1 MLAELRIR
9 NFAIIEEA
17 ALEFCPGLNILSGET
32 GAGKTI
38 ILSALGLLLGGRASP
53 EVIRT
58 DAKEAVVE
66 ALFELEGE
74 LALEGLVARPPDQR
88 ELVIRRVIAE
98 GGRSR
103 VLVDGELA
111 TVQTLSRLGPALVQV
126 YGQHEAQ
133 SLLRSESH
141 ETVLDRFAGVESLL
155 EQYRQLHQLAQTRQ
169 ARLEDLMRRER
180 ERADL
185 LDLARFRVSE
195 LEKAELIPGEDEDLQ
210 KERVVLANAAKLSAA
225 AHESEE
231 MLYGAEGA
239 ALDIIAQA
247 EARLAEA
254 AELDAA
260 LSAPLETLRA
270 SRANLEETAHSLR
283 AYADRIEADPARLE
297 EIEARLQELMRLKR
311 KYGGSLDEAIA
322 TLEKS
327 RAEIAELE
335 NFAVSKHQ
343 SAAELER
350 ALDDLLAAAKKL
362 SAERKRGAADLK
374 RKMEAELKTLG
385 MRAPVFEARLGSVES
400 GDGVLARDAVA
411 MGPSGIDTVEFHLS
425 PNLGQPPMALA
436 RIASGGEL
444 SRVML
449 ALKRLEAQRRGI
461 ATMIFD
467 EVDAGIGGEIA
478 QVVGRKLKELA
489 KYHQILCVT
498 HLPQIAALADAHFVI
513 EKSESKGRTKATLRK
528 LADGAARV
536 DEIARMIGG
545 VTVGKAARKAAEE
558 LLGNSTPPAPRLAGK
573 AGGA

>member
-53 EVIRT
+53 DVIRT

-74 LALEGLVARPPDQR
+74 FALEGLASRPPDR
-88 ELVIRRVIAE
+88 GELVIRRIIAE

-103 VLVDGELA
+103 VIIDSELA
-111 TVQTLSRLGPALVQV
+111 TVQTLSRVGPALVQV

-133 SLLRSESH
+133 SLLRPESH
-141 ETVLDRFAGVESLL
+141 ETLLDRFARVEDLL
-155 EQYRQLHQLAQTRQ
+155 AQYREFHQLAQSRKTH
-169 ARLEDLMRRER
+169 LEDLTRRER

-185 LDLARFRVSE
+185 LDLARFRVTE
-195 LEKAELIPGEDEDLQ
+195 LEKAELIAGEDGNLH
-210 KERVVLANAAKLSAA
+210 KERLVLANAAKLSAA

-239 ALDIIAQA
+239 ALDIIAKA
-247 EARLAEA
+247 EARLVEA
-254 AELDAA
+254 AEIDPA
-260 LSAPLETLRA
+260 LAQTLETLRT

-283 AYADRIEADPARLE
+283 TYTDRIEADPARLE
-297 EIEARLQELMRLKR
+297 EIDARLQELLRLKR

-335 NFAVSKHQ
+335 NVAVSKHQ
-343 SAAELER
+343 AEVQLDR

-362 SAERKRGAADLK
+362 SAERKRGAIELE

-385 MRAPVFEARLGSVES
+385 MRAPVFEANFARVAS
-400 GDGVLARDAVA
+400 GEGAMARDGIA
-411 MGPSGIDTVEFHLS
+411 MGPTGIDVVEFYLS
-425 PNLGQPPMALA
+425 PNLGQPPMPLA

-449 ALKRLEAQRRGI
+449 ALKRLEAQRRGV

-498 HLPQIAALADAHFVI
+498 HLPQIAAFADRHFHV
-513 EKSESKGRTKATLRK
+513 EKEERRGATRSIVRQLEQAER
-528 LADGAARV
+528 A
-536 DEIARMIGG
+536 DEIARMLGG
-545 VTVGKAARKAAEE
+545 AEISDKFRRAARE
-558 LLGNSTPPAPRLAGK
+558 LLTRAS
-573 AGGA
+573 

>member
-53 EVIRT
+53 DVIRT

-74 LALEGLVARPPDQR
+74 FALEGLASRPPDR
-88 ELVIRRVIAE
+88 GELVIRRIIAE

-103 VLVDGELA
+103 VLIDSELA
-111 TVQTLSRLGPALVQV
+111 TVQTLSRVGPALVQV

-133 SLLRSESH
+133 SLLRPESH
-141 ETVLDRFAGVESLL
+141 ETLLDRFARVDDLL
-155 EQYRQLHQLAQTRQ
+155 AQYREFHQLAQSRKTH
-169 ARLEDLMRRER
+169 LEDLTRRER

-185 LDLARFRVSE
+185 LDLARFRVTE
-195 LEKAELIPGEDEDLQ
+195 LEKAELIAGEDGNLH
-210 KERVVLANAAKLSAA
+210 KERLVLANAAKLSAA

-239 ALDIIAQA
+239 ALDIIAKA
-247 EARLAEA
+247 EARLVEA
-254 AELDAA
+254 AEIDPA
-260 LSAPLETLRA
+260 LAQTLETLRT

-283 AYADRIEADPARLE
+283 TYTDRIEADPARLE
-297 EIEARLQELMRLKR
+297 EIDARLQELLRLKR
-311 KYGGSLDEAIA
+311 KYGGSLDEAIV

-335 NFAVSKHQ
+335 NVAVSKHQ
-343 SAAELER
+343 AEVQLDR

-362 SAERKRGAADLK
+362 SAERKRGAIELK

-385 MRAPVFEARLGSVES
+385 MRAPVFEANFARVAS
-400 GDGVLARDAVA
+400 GEGAMARDGIA
-411 MGPSGIDTVEFHLS
+411 MGPTGIDVVEFYLS
-425 PNLGQPPMALA
+425 PNLGQPPMPLA

-449 ALKRLEAQRRGI
+449 ALKRLEAQRRGV

-498 HLPQIAALADAHFVI
+498 HLPQIAAFADRHFHV
-513 EKSESKGRTKATLRK
+513 EKEERRGATRSIVRQLEQAER
-528 LADGAARV
+528 A
-536 DEIARMIGG
+536 DEIARMLGG
-545 VTVGKAARKAAEE
+545 AEISDKFRRAARE
-558 LLGNSTPPAPRLAGK
+558 LLTRAS
-573 AGGA
+573 

>member
-17 ALEFCPGLNILSGET
+17 VLEFSPGLNVLSGET

-53 EVIRT
+53 DVIRT
-58 DAKEAVVE
+58 DSKEAAVE
-66 ALFELEGE
+66 ALFEIEGE
-74 LALEGLVARPPDQR
+74 LALEGLADRPADRR

-103 VLVDGELA
+103 VLIDGELA
-111 TVQTLSRLGPALVQV
+111 TVQTLSRVGPALVQV
-126 YGQHEAQ
+126 YGQHEQQ
-133 SLLRSESH
+133 SLLRTEGH
-141 ETVLDRFAGVESLL
+141 ELVLDRFAGVEKLL
-155 EQYRQLHQLAQTRQ
+155 GEYRERHQLAHSIK
-169 ARLEDLMRRER
+169 ARLDDLTRRER
-180 ERADL
+180 ERAGL
-185 LDLARFRVSE
+185 LELARFRVLE
-195 LEKAELIPGEDEDLQ
+195 LEKAELVPGEDEDLQ
-210 KERVVLANAAKLSAA
+210 KERVVLANAAKLSVA

-239 ALDIIAQA
+239 ALDIIAKA
-247 EARLAEA
+247 EARLVEA

-260 LSAPLETLRA
+260 LKETLETLKS
-270 SRANLEETAHSLR
+270 SRANLEDAAHSLS

-297 EIEARLQELMRLKR
+297 EIDNRIQELTRLKR
-311 KYGGSLDEAIA
+311 KYGGSIDEAIR

-335 NFAVSKHQ
+335 NVETSKHQ
-343 SAAELER
+343 TENELER
-350 ALDDLLAAAKKL
+350 ALEDLLAAAKKL
-362 SAERKRGAADLK
+362 SAERKRGAAELK

-385 MRAPVFEARLGSVES
+385 MRSPVFEARLDAIAQSETMLTR
-400 GDGVLARDAVA
+400 DGVT
-411 MGPSGIDTVEFHLS
+411 MGSSGLDSVEFHLS
-425 PNLGQPPMALA
+425 PNLGQPPMPLA

-461 ATMIFD
+461 TTMIFD

-489 KYHQILCVT
+489 RYHQILCVT
-498 HLPQIAALADAHFVI
+498 HLPQIAAFAERHFHV
-513 EKSESKGRTKATLRK
+513 EKEERRGSTRSRVRQLETSERT
-528 LADGAARV
+528 
-536 DEIARMIGG
+536 DEIARMLGG
-545 VTVGKAARKAAEE
+545 AEVSDKFRRAAKE
-558 LLGNSTPPAPRLAGK
+558 LLSRAQA
-573 AGGA
+573 

>member
-58 DAKEAVVE
+58 EATEAVVE

-74 LALEGLVARPPDQR
+74 LALDGLAARTTEQR

-103 VLVDGELA
+103 ALLDNEMA
-111 TVQTLSRLGPALVQV
+111 TVQTLARIGPALVQV

-141 ETVLDRFAGVESLL
+141 EAMLDRFAAVENLL
-155 EQYRQLHQLAQTRQ
+155 AQYRALHQHAQRCQ
-169 ARLEDLMRRER
+169 ARLDELTRRER

-195 LEKAELIPGEDEDLQ
+195 LEKAELIPGEDQDLQ
-210 KERVVLANAAKLSAA
+210 KERIVLANAAKLAAA

-239 ALDIIAQA
+239 ALDIIAKA

-254 AELDAA
+254 AELDPSLA
-260 LSAPLETLRA
+260 APLEMLRA
-270 SRANLEETAHSLR
+270 SRVNLEETAHSLR
-283 AYADRIEADPARLE
+283 AYADRVEADPARLE
-297 EIEARLQELMRLKR
+297 DIDARLQELTRLKR

-335 NFAVSKHQ
+335 NVEVSRHQ
-343 SAAELER
+343 AQAELER

-362 SAERKRGAADLK
+362 SVERKRGAAELK

-385 MRAPVFEARLGSVES
+385 MRTPVFEAHLDVVASSEGA
-400 GDGVLARDAVA
+400 LLRDRIA
-411 MGPSGIDTVEFHLS
+411 MGPSGIDIVEFHLS

-449 ALKRLEAQRRGI
+449 ALKRLEAQRRGV

-498 HLPQIAALADAHFVI
+498 HLPQIAAFADRHFHV
-513 EKSESKGRTKATLRK
+513 EKEERRGATRSIVRQLEQSERA
-528 LADGAARV
+528 
-536 DEIARMIGG
+536 DEIARMLGG
-545 VTVGKAARKAAEE
+545 AEVSDKFRRAAKE
-558 LLGNSTPPAPRLAGK
+558 LLTRAS
-573 AGGA
+573 

>member
-38 ILSALGLLLGGRASP
+38 ILSALGLLIGGRASP

-74 LALEGLVARPPDQR
+74 RALEGLADRDANRR

-98 GGRSR
+98 GGRAR
-103 VLVDGELA
+103 VLIDNEMA
-111 TVQTLSRLGPALVQV
+111 TVQTLSRIGPALVQV

-133 SLLRSESH
+133 SLLRAESH
-141 ETVLDRFAGVESLL
+141 EAMLDRFAGVEATLA
-155 EQYRQLHQLAQTRQ
+155 QYRERHQYAHGCK
-169 ARLEDLMRRER
+169 ARLDDLTRREK

-185 LDLARFRVSE
+185 LDLARFRVGE
-195 LEKAELIPGEDEDLQ
+195 LEKAELIPGEDVDLQ
-210 KERVVLANAAKLSAA
+210 RERVVLANAAKLSVA

-239 ALDIIAQA
+239 ALDIIAKA
-247 EARLAEA
+247 EARLADA
-254 AELDAA
+254 AELDATLA
-260 LSAPLETLRA
+260 PPLETLRA
-270 SRANLEETAHSLR
+270 ARANLEETAHALR
-283 AYADRIEADPARLE
+283 AYADRFEADPARLE
-297 EIEARLQELMRLKR
+297 DVDARLQELTRLKR

-327 RAEIAELE
+327 RAEIAELQNVE
-335 NFAVSKHQ
+335 VSKQ
-343 SAAELER
+343 RAQEDLDR
-350 ALDDLLAAAKKL
+350 ALDDLLASAKKL
-362 SAERKRGAADLK
+362 SAERKRGANDLK

-385 MRAPVFEARLGSVES
+385 MRAPVFEARLDQIAPDEGELVR
-400 GDGVLARDAVA
+400 DGVA
-411 MGPSGIDTVEFHLS
+411 MGASGIDTVEFYLS

-449 ALKRLEAQRRGI
+449 ALKRLEAQRRGV

-498 HLPQIAALADAHFVI
+498 HLPQIAAFADRHFHV
-513 EKSESKGRTKATLRK
+513 EKEERRGATRSIVRQLEASERA
-528 LADGAARV
+528 
-536 DEIARMIGG
+536 DEIARMLGG
-545 VTVGKAARKAAEE
+545 AEVSDKFRRAAKE
-558 LLGNSTPPAPRLAGK
+558 LLNRAQA
-573 AGGA
+573 

>member
-17 ALEFCPGLNILSGET
+17 VLEFSPGLNVLSGET

-53 EVIRT
+53 DVIRT
-58 DAKEAVVE
+58 DSKEAAVE
-66 ALFELEGE
+66 ALFEIEGE
-74 LALEGLVARPPDQR
+74 LALEGLADRPADRR

-103 VLVDGELA
+103 VLIDGELA
-111 TVQTLSRLGPALVQV
+111 TVQTLSRVGPALVQV
-126 YGQHEAQ
+126 YGQHEQQ
-133 SLLRSESH
+133 SLLRTEGH
-141 ETVLDRFAGVESLL
+141 ELVLDRFAGVEKLL
-155 EQYRQLHQLAQTRQ
+155 GEYRERHQLAHSIK
-169 ARLEDLMRRER
+169 ARLDDLTRRER
-180 ERADL
+180 ERAGL
-185 LDLARFRVSE
+185 LELARFRVLE
-195 LEKAELIPGEDEDLQ
+195 LEKAELVPGEDEDLQ
-210 KERVVLANAAKLSAA
+210 KERVVLANAAKLSVA

-239 ALDIIAQA
+239 ALDIIAKA
-247 EARLAEA
+247 EARLVEA

-260 LSAPLETLRA
+260 LKETLETLKS
-270 SRANLEETAHSLR
+270 SRANLEDAAHSLR

-297 EIEARLQELMRLKR
+297 EIDNRIQELTRLKR
-311 KYGGSLDEAIA
+311 KYGGSIDEAIR

-335 NFAVSKHQ
+335 NVETSKHQ
-343 SAAELER
+343 TENELER
-350 ALDDLLAAAKKL
+350 ALEDLLAAAKKL
-362 SAERKRGAADLK
+362 SAERKRGAAELK

-385 MRAPVFEARLGSVES
+385 MRSPVFEARLDAIAQSETMLTR
-400 GDGVLARDAVA
+400 DGVT
-411 MGPSGIDTVEFHLS
+411 MGSSGLDSVEFHLS
-425 PNLGQPPMALA
+425 PNLGQPPMPLA

-461 ATMIFD
+461 TTMIFD

-489 KYHQILCVT
+489 RYHQILCVT
-498 HLPQIAALADAHFVI
+498 HLPQIAAFAERHFHV
-513 EKSESKGRTKATLRK
+513 EKEERRGSTRSRVRQLETSERT
-528 LADGAARV
+528 
-536 DEIARMIGG
+536 DEIARMLGG
-545 VTVGKAARKAAEE
+545 AEVSDKFRRAAKE
-558 LLGNSTPPAPRLAGK
+558 LLSRAQA
-573 AGGA
+573 

>member
-53 EVIRT
+53 DVIRT

-74 LALEGLVARPPDQR
+74 FALEGLASRPPDR
-88 ELVIRRVIAE
+88 GELVIRRIIAE

-103 VLVDGELA
+103 VIIDSELA
-111 TVQTLSRLGPALVQV
+111 TVQTLSRVGPALVQV
-126 YGQHEAQ
+126 YGQHEAH
-133 SLLRSESH
+133 SLLRPESH
-141 ETVLDRFAGVESLL
+141 ETLLDRFARVDDLL
-155 EQYRQLHQLAQTRQ
+155 AQYREFHQLAQSRKTH
-169 ARLEDLMRRER
+169 LEDLTRRER

-185 LDLARFRVSE
+185 LDLARFRVTE
-195 LEKAELIPGEDEDLQ
+195 LEKAELIAGEDGNLH
-210 KERVVLANAAKLSAA
+210 KERLVLANAAKLSAA

-239 ALDIIAQA
+239 ALDIIAKA
-247 EARLAEA
+247 EARLVEA
-254 AELDAA
+254 AEIDPA
-260 LSAPLETLRA
+260 LAQTLETLRT

-283 AYADRIEADPARLE
+283 TYTDRIEADPARLE
-297 EIEARLQELMRLKR
+297 EIDARLQELLRLKR

-335 NFAVSKHQ
+335 NVAVSKHQ
-343 SAAELER
+343 AEVQLDR

-362 SAERKRGAADLK
+362 SAERKRGAIELE

-385 MRAPVFEARLGSVES
+385 MRAPVFEANFARVAS
-400 GDGVLARDAVA
+400 GEGAMARDGIA
-411 MGPSGIDTVEFHLS
+411 MGPTGIDVVEFYLS
-425 PNLGQPPMALA
+425 PNLGQPPMPLA

-449 ALKRLEAQRRGI
+449 ALKRLEAQRRGV

-498 HLPQIAALADAHFVI
+498 HLPQIAAFADRHFHV
-513 EKSESKGRTKATLRK
+513 EKEERRGATRSIVRQLEQAER
-528 LADGAARV
+528 A
-536 DEIARMIGG
+536 DEIARMLGG
-545 VTVGKAARKAAEE
+545 AEISDKFRRAARE
-558 LLGNSTPPAPRLAGK
+558 LLTRAS
-573 AGGA
+573 

>member
-17 ALEFCPGLNILSGET
+17 ALEFGPGLNILSGET

-74 LALEGLVARPPDQR
+74 LSLEGLAERAPDQR
-88 ELVIRRVIAE
+88 ELVIRRIIAE

-103 VLVDGELA
+103 VLIDGELA
-111 TVQTLSRLGPALVQV
+111 TVQTLSRLGPSLVQV

-133 SLLRSESH
+133 SLLRAESH
-141 ETVLDRFAGVESLL
+141 EAMLDRFAGVENLL
-155 EQYRQLHQLAQTRQ
+155 AQYRELHQHAQSSK
-169 ARLEDLMRRER
+169 ARLDDLVRRER

-195 LEKAELIPGEDEDLQ
+195 LDKAELIPGEDEDLR
-210 KERVVLANAAKLSAA
+210 KERIVLANAAKLSAA

-239 ALDIIAQA
+239 ALDIIAKA

-254 AELDAA
+254 AELDLA
-260 LSAPLETLRA
+260 LVQPLETLRA

-297 EIEARLQELMRLKR
+297 DIDARIQELTRLKR

-322 TLEKS
+322 TLAKS

-335 NFAVSKHQ
+335 NVEVSRNQ
-343 SAAELER
+343 AEAEVER

-362 SAERKRGAADLK
+362 SLERQRSAADLK
-374 RKMEAELKTLG
+374 RKMETELKTLG
-385 MRAPVFEARLGSVES
+385 MRAPVFEARLGSAAS
-400 GDGVLARDAVA
+400 GEGALMRDGIA
-411 MGPSGIDTVEFHLS
+411 MGPSGIDVVEFHLS
-425 PNLGQPPMALA
+425 PNLGQPPMPLA

-449 ALKRLEAQRRGI
+449 ALKRLEAQRRGV

-498 HLPQIAALADAHFVI
+498 HLPQIAAFADRHFHV
-513 EKSESKGRTKATLRK
+513 EKEERRGATRSIVRQLEAAERT
-528 LADGAARV
+528 
-536 DEIARMIGG
+536 DEIARMLGG
-545 VTVGKAARKAAEE
+545 ADVSDKFRRAAKE
-558 LLGNSTPPAPRLAGK
+558 LLTRAG
-573 AGGA
+573 A

>member
-1 MLAELRIR
+1 V
-9 NFAIIEEA
+9 
-17 ALEFCPGLNILSGET
+17 
-32 GAGKTI
+32 
-38 ILSALGLLLGGRASP
+38 SALGLLLGGRASP

-58 DAKEAVVE
+58 DAKEAAVE

-74 LALEGLVARPPDQR
+74 LALEGLAARPPDQR

-111 TVQTLSRLGPALVQV
+111 TVQTLARLGPALVQV

-185 LDLARFRVSE
+185 LNLARFRVSE

-225 AHESEE
+225 AHEAEE

-239 ALDIIAQA
+239 ALDIIAKT

-297 EIEARLQELMRLKR
+297 DVAARLQELTRLKR

-327 RAEIAELE
+327 RAEIAGLE
-335 NFAVSKHQ
+335 NVAVSKHH
-343 SAAELER
+343 AEAELER

-362 SAERKRGAADLK
+362 SAERKGGATELK
-374 RKMEAELKTLG
+374 RRMEAELKTLG
-385 MRAPVFEARLGSVES
+385 MRTPVFEARLGSVEA
-400 GDGVLARDAVA
+400 GDGVLARDGIA
-411 MGPSGIDTVEFHLS
+411 MGPSGIDTIEFHIS

-436 RIASGGEL
+436 KIASGGEL

-449 ALKRLEAQRRGI
+449 ALKRLEAQRRGV

-498 HLPQIAALADAHFVI
+498 HLPQIAVFADRHFHV
-513 EKSESKGRTKATLRK
+513 EKEERRGATRSRVHQLEQTERT
-528 LADGAARV
+528 
-536 DEIARMIGG
+536 DEIARMLGG
-545 VTVGKAARKAAEE
+545 AEVSDKFRRAARE
-558 LLGNSTPPAPRLAGK
+558 LLTRAS
-573 AGGA
+573 